1 MKAIAL
7 LRENFSV
14 SLTAVRTNRLRTG
27 LTILIIAI
35 GIMSLVGILT
45 AIDAI
50 KGSITTSFNDMGANT
65 FTIQSWGQHFQIM
78 NKRIRKRSYSY
89 ISYQQA
95 MAFKERYTIPAAVA
109 VNTWVTGSATVKY
122 GSERTNPN
130 IGVEATNEDYLLAE
144 GLEIDRG
151 RNFMPYDIDNA
162 SFVAIIGNDLVT
174 TLFKNK
180 NPIDEQVILAGKRYR
195 VIGTLKP
202 KGSSGFGGSIDRRMI
217 IPVSNAR
224 SVFSVP
230 NRSFYMEIMPLNPA
244 QAEAAIEEAEGL
256 FRLIRRLAPYDETD
270 FNIDRSDAIAEMLLD
285 FMRWAT
291 LVAAV
296 IGLITLLGA
305 AVGLMNI
312 MLVSVNER
320 TREIGTRK
328 ATGAR
333 SRTIRQQFLFESIVI
348 GQLGGLLGI
357 VLGILIG
364 NVIAALID
372 ASFVI
377 PWLWMLLG
385 VTLCFLVSIASGLI
399 PAIRAARLD
408 PIEALRHE

>member
-14 SLTAVRTNRLRTG
+14 SLTAVRTNRLRTS
-27 LTILIIAI
+27 LTILVIAI

-45 AIDAI
+45 AVDAI

-65 FTIQSWGQHFQIM
+65 FTIQSWGRNFQIM
-78 NKRIRKRSYSY
+78 NKRIRKRSYSH
-89 ISYQQA
+89 ITYQQA
-95 MAFKERYTIPAAVA
+95 VAFKERYTIPASVA
-109 VNTWVTGSATVKY
+109 INTWVTSGATVKY
-122 GSERTNPN
+122 LSERTNPN
-130 IGVEATNEDYLLAE
+130 IGVEGTNEDYLMAE
-144 GLEIDRG
+144 GLEINMG
-151 RNFMPYDIDNA
+151 RNFTPYDIDNA
-162 SFVAIIGNDLVT
+162 AFVTIIGNDLVT
-174 TLFKNK
+174 TLFKGK
-180 NPIDEQVILAGKRYR
+180 NPVDKQVVLAGHHYR

-202 KGSSGFGGSIDRRMI
+202 KGSAFGGSADRRII

-224 SVFSVP
+224 SVFGTP
-230 NRSFYMEIMPLNPA
+230 NQNFYMEINPLNPDHA
-244 QAEAAIEEAEGL
+244 DVAIEEAEGL
-256 FRLIRRLAPYDETD
+256 FRLIRRLSPYDETD
-270 FNIDRSDAIAEMLLD
+270 FNIERSDAIAEMMLD
-285 FMRWAT
+285 FMGWAT
-291 LVAAV
+291 LVAAI

-328 ATGAR
+328 AIGAR

-348 GQLGGLLGI
+348 GQLGGLMGI
-357 VLGILIG
+357 VMGIIIG
-364 NVIAALID
+364 NVIAALIE
-372 ASFVI
+372 ASFVV

-408 PIEALRHE
+408 PIEALRYE